1 LGSNWFTTFYCG
13 YRG

>member
-1 LGSNWFTTFYCG
+1 LGINWFTTFYCG